1 MKIVIAPDSFK
12 ESLTA
17 VSVAACIEK
26 GFREIFPDADYVTL
40 PLADGGEGT
49 VDVLLQGL
57 KGQKRTLEV
66 EGPLGDKVHAEW
78 AMLETSDR
86 NPNKTALIEI
96 AAASGLDLLT
106 PELRDPLVT
115 SSFGTGQL
123 ILEAMEQG
131 AQTII
136 LGLGGSATNDG
147 GAGIV
152 QALGGRLLDSKG
164 QDGKGLD
171 SKGQKG
177 KEHEINRG
185 GAALLELA
193 SIDLTGLDSRCADVE
208 LIVAC
213 DVDNPL
219 CGNNG
224 SSHIFGPQKG
234 ANPEQVLMLDNALAH
249 FAQVVEMQGCVC
261 GKEPISE
268 RTNYGAA
275 GGAPL
280 GLGLIFN
287 MQIKPGIEMVLDV
300 LQADRVL
307 KGADLLIT
315 GEGQMD
321 NQTLQGKAPYGIAKR
336 ASLQGI
342 PTIGIAGSL
351 GTEVEALYGEMS
363 SLFGTVRSPQALSKV
378 LQEAELNLTRTAR
391 NIAATLRLGHTISI
405 K

>member
-12 ESLTA
+12 GSLSA

-26 GFREIFPDADYVTL
+26 GFRKIFPDADYVTL

-57 KGQKRTLEV
+57 AGQKRTHQV
-66 EGPLGDKVHAEW
+66 EGPLGALVNAEW
-78 AMLETSDR
+78 AMLEPSEY
-86 NPNKTALIEI
+86 NQNKTALIEI
-96 AAASGLDLLT
+96 AAASGLDLLK
-106 PELRDPLVT
+106 PEQRDPLIA

-123 ILEAMEQG
+123 ILEAIEQG

-152 QALGGRLLDSKG
+152 QALGGRLLDSKVQDDDG
-164 QDGKGLD
+164 QEL
-171 SKGQKG
+171 
-177 KEHEINRG
+177 NRG
-185 GAALLELA
+185 GAALAELE
-193 SIDLTGLDSRCADVE
+193 SIDLTGLDSRCADIE

-219 CGNNG
+219 CGDNG
-224 SSHIFGPQKG
+224 ASHVFGPQKG
-234 ANPEQVLMLDNALAH
+234 ATPEQVLMLDKALAN
-249 FAQVVEMQGCVC
+249 FAQIAESQGCV
-261 GKEPISE
+261 GGDDPVHK
-268 RTNYGAA
+268 RVGYGAA
-275 GGAPL
+275 GGTPM
-280 GLGLIFN
+280 GLGLLFN

-300 LQADRVL
+300 LQADDVL
-307 KGADLLIT
+307 KGADLVIT

-321 NQTLQGKAPYGIAKR
+321 NQTLQGKTPYGIAKR

-363 SLFGTVRSPQALSKV
+363 SLFGTVRSPQSLDQV
-378 LQEAELNLTRTAR
+378 LQEAENNLTRTAR
-391 NIAATLRLGHTISI
+391 NIAATLKLGRKILD
-405 K
+405 

>member
-12 ESLTA
+12 ESLSA

-57 KGQKRTLEV
+57 AGQKRTHQV
-66 EGPLGDKVHAEW
+66 EGPLGELVSAEW
-78 AMLETSDR
+78 AMLESSDR
-86 NPNKTALIEI
+86 NLNKTALIEI

-106 PELRDPLVT
+106 PEQRDPLVA

-123 ILEAMEQG
+123 ILEAIEQG

-152 QALGGRLLDSKG
+152 QALGGRLLDRNG
-164 QDGKGLD
+164 Q
-171 SKGQKG
+171 
-177 KEHEINRG
+177 EIGRG
-185 GAALLELA
+185 GAALAELA
-193 SIDLTGLDSRCADVE
+193 SIDLTGLDSRYTDVE

-219 CGNNG
+219 CGDNG
-224 SSHIFGPQKG
+224 ASHIFGPQKG
-234 ANPEQVLMLDNALAH
+234 ANPEQVLMLDKALRNFVQIA
-249 FAQVVEMQGCVC
+249 ETQGCVC
-261 GKEPISE
+261 GDDPVHK
-268 RTNYGAA
+268 RVGYGAA
-275 GGAPL
+275 GGTPM
-280 GLGLIFN
+280 GLGLLFN

-300 LQADRVL
+300 LQADDVL
-307 KGADLLIT
+307 KGADLVIT

-321 NQTLQGKAPYGIAKR
+321 NQTLQGKTPYGIAKR

-363 SLFGTVRSPQALSKV
+363 SLFGTVRSPQSLDQV
-378 LQEAELNLTRTAR
+378 LKEAEKNLTRTAR
-391 NIAATLRLGHTISI
+391 NIAATLKLGRKILD
-405 K
+405 

>member
-12 ESLTA
+12 ESLSA

-57 KGQKRTLEV
+57 AGQKRTNKV
-66 EGPLGDKVHAEW
+66 QGPLGALINAEW
-78 AMLETSDR
+78 AMLEPSDR

-96 AAASGLDLLT
+96 AAASGLDLLK
-106 PELRDPLVT
+106 PEQRDPLVA

-123 ILEAMEQG
+123 ILEAIEQG

-152 QALGGRLLDSKG
+152 QALGGRLLDSKE
-164 QDGKGLD
+164 QDGKG
-171 SKGQKG
+171 
-177 KEHEINRG
+177 HELNRG
-185 GAALLELA
+185 GAALAELA

-219 CGNNG
+219 CGDNG
-224 SSHIFGPQKG
+224 ASHVFGPQKG
-234 ANPEQVLMLDNALAH
+234 ATPDQVLILDKALAN
-249 FAQVVEMQGCVC
+249 FAQIAESQGCV
-261 GKEPISE
+261 GGDDPVHK
-268 RTNYGAA
+268 RTGYGAA
-275 GGAPL
+275 GGTPM
-280 GLGLIFN
+280 GLGLLFN

-300 LQADRVL
+300 LQADEIL
-307 KGADLLIT
+307 KGADLVIT

-321 NQTLQGKAPYGIAKR
+321 NQTLQGKTPYGIAKR

-363 SLFGTVRSPQALSKV
+363 SLFGTVRSPQPLNQV
-378 LQEAELNLTRTAR
+378 LQEAEMNLTRTAR
-391 NIAATLRLGHTISI
+391 NIAATLKLGRKILS
-405 K
+405 

>member
-12 ESLTA
+12 ESLSA

-57 KGQKRTLEV
+57 AGQKRTNKAQ
-66 EGPLGDKVHAEW
+66 GPLGELVSAEW
-78 AMLETSDR
+78 AILEPSAQ

-96 AAASGLDLLT
+96 AAASGLDLLK
-106 PELRDPLVT
+106 PEQRDPLVA

-123 ILEAMEQG
+123 ILEAIEQG

-164 QDGKGLD
+164 QDD
-171 SKGQKG
+171 NGQ
-177 KEHEINRG
+177 ELNRG
-185 GAALLELA
+185 GAALAELA

-219 CGNNG
+219 CGDNG
-224 SSHIFGPQKG
+224 ASHVFGPQKG
-234 ANPEQVLMLDNALAH
+234 ATPDQVLILDKALAN
-249 FAQVVEMQGCVC
+249 FAQIAESQGCV
-261 GKEPISE
+261 GGDDPVHK
-268 RTNYGAA
+268 RTGYGAA
-275 GGAPL
+275 GGTPM
-280 GLGLIFN
+280 GLGLLFN

-300 LQADRVL
+300 LQADEVL
-307 KGADLLIT
+307 KGADLVIT

-321 NQTLQGKAPYGIAKR
+321 NQTLQGKTPYGIAKR

-351 GTEVEALYGEMS
+351 GSEVEALYGEMS
-363 SLFGTVRSPQALSKV
+363 SLFGTVRSPQPLNQV
-378 LQEAELNLTRTAR
+378 LQEAEMNLTRTAR
-391 NIAATLRLGHTISI
+391 NIAATLKLGRRILS
-405 K
+405 

>member
-12 ESLTA
+12 ESLSA

-40 PLADGGEGT
+40 SLADGGEGT

-57 KGQKRTLEV
+57 AGQKRTHQV
-66 EGPLGDKVHAEW
+66 EGPLGELVSAEW
-78 AMLETSDR
+78 AMLEPSAQ

-106 PELRDPLVT
+106 PEQRDPLVA
-115 SSFGTGQL
+115 SSVGTGQL
-123 ILEAMEQG
+123 ILEAIEQA

-152 QALGGRLLDSKG
+152 QALGGRLLDRNG
-164 QDGKGLD
+164 QELG
-171 SKGQKG
+171 
-177 KEHEINRG
+177 RG
-185 GAALLELA
+185 GAALAELA

-219 CGNNG
+219 CGDNG
-224 SSHIFGPQKG
+224 ASHIFGPQKG
-234 ANPEQVLMLDNALAH
+234 ASPEQVVTLDKALAN
-249 FAQVVEMQGCVC
+249 FAKIAEAQGCV
-261 GKEPISE
+261 GGDDPVHK
-268 RTNYGAA
+268 RVGYGAA
-275 GGAPL
+275 GGTPM
-280 GLGLIFN
+280 GLGLLFN

-300 LQADRVL
+300 LQANDVL
-307 KGADLLIT
+307 KGADLVIT

-321 NQTLQGKAPYGIAKR
+321 NQTLQGKTPYGIAKR

-363 SLFGTVRSPQALSKV
+363 SLFGTVRSPQSLDQV
-378 LQEAELNLTRTAR
+378 LQEAEKNLTRTAR
-391 NIAATLRLGHTISI
+391 NIAATLKLGRKILD
-405 K
+405 

>member
-12 ESLTA
+12 ESLSA

-26 GFREIFPDADYVTL
+26 GFREIFPDAEFVTL

-57 KGQKRTLEV
+57 AGQKRTNKV
-66 EGPLGDKVHAEW
+66 QGPLGTLISAEW
-78 AMLETSDR
+78 AMLEPSVQSSKR
-86 NPNKTALIEI
+86 TALIEI
-96 AAASGLDLLT
+96 AAASGLDLLK
-106 PELRDPLVT
+106 PEQRDPLIA

-123 ILEAMEQG
+123 ILEAIEQG

-164 QDGKGLD
+164 QD
-171 SKGQKG
+171 SNGQ
-177 KEHEINRG
+177 ELNRG
-185 GAALLELA
+185 GAALAELA

-219 CGNNG
+219 CGDNG
-224 SSHIFGPQKG
+224 ASHVFGPQKG
-234 ANPEQVLMLDNALAH
+234 ATPDQVLILDKALAN
-249 FAQVVEMQGCVC
+249 FAQIAESQGCV
-261 GKEPISE
+261 GGDDPVHK
-268 RTNYGAA
+268 RTGYGAA
-275 GGAPL
+275 GGTPM
-280 GLGLIFN
+280 GLGLLFN
-287 MQIKPGIEMVLDV
+287 IQIKPGIEMVLDV
-300 LQADRVL
+300 LQADDLL
-307 KGADLLIT
+307 KGADLVIT

-321 NQTLQGKAPYGIAKR
+321 NQTLQGKTPYGMAKR

-342 PTIGIAGSL
+342 PTIAIAGSL
-351 GTEVEALYGEMS
+351 GTEVETLYGEMS
-363 SLFGTVRSPQALSKV
+363 SLFGTVRSPQSLDQV
-378 LQEAELNLTRTAR
+378 LKEAEKNLARTAR
-391 NIAATLRLGHTISI
+391 NIAATLKLGRKILD
-405 K
+405 

>member
-12 ESLTA
+12 ESLSA

-57 KGQKRTLEV
+57 AGQKRTHQV
-66 EGPLGDKVHAEW
+66 QGPLGEQINAEW
-78 AMLETSDR
+78 AMLEASDS

-106 PELRDPLVT
+106 PDQRDPLLA

-123 ILEAMEQG
+123 ILEAIEEG

-136 LGLGGSATNDG
+136 IGLGGSATNDG

-152 QALGGRLLDSKG
+152 QALGGRLLDNKG
-164 QDGKGLD
+164 
-171 SKGQKG
+171 
-177 KEHEINRG
+177 HELNRG
-185 GAALLELA
+185 GAALSKLA
-193 SIDLTGLDSRCADVE
+193 SIDLTGLDTRCADVE

-219 CGNNG
+219 CGDTG
-224 SSHIFGPQKG
+224 ASYIFGPQKG
-234 ANPEQVLMLDNALAH
+234 ATPEQVLLLDKAIAN
-249 FAQVVEMQGCVC
+249 FAQIAESQGCV
-261 GKEPISE
+261 GGDDPVHK
-268 RTNYGAA
+268 RAGYGAA
-275 GGAPL
+275 GGAPM
-280 GLGLIFN
+280 GLGLLFD
-287 MQIKPGIEMVLDV
+287 MQMKPGIEMVLDV
-300 LQADRVL
+300 LQADEVL
-307 KGADLLIT
+307 KGADLVIT

-321 NQTLQGKAPYGIAKR
+321 NQTLQGKTPYGIAKR

-342 PTIGIAGSL
+342 PTIGVAGSL
-351 GTEVEALYGEMS
+351 GSEVEALYGEMS
-363 SLFGTVRSPQALSKV
+363 SLFGTVRSPQPLNQV
-378 LQEAELNLTRTAR
+378 LQEADINLTRTAR
-391 NIAATLRLGHTISI
+391 NIAATLKLGQEII
-405 K
+405 E

>member
-12 ESLTA
+12 ESLSA

-57 KGQKRTLEV
+57 VGQKLTHQV
-66 EGPLGDKVHAEW
+66 EGPLGELVSAEW
-78 AMLETSDR
+78 AMLEPSER

-96 AAASGLDLLT
+96 AAASGLDLLI

-123 ILEAMEQG
+123 ILEAIEHG

-152 QALGGRLLDSKG
+152 QALGGKLLDRAG
-164 QDGKGLD
+164 QELR
-171 SKGQKG
+171 
-177 KEHEINRG
+177 RG
-185 GAALLELA
+185 GGVLEDLA
-193 SIDLTGLDSRCADVE
+193 FIDLTGLDSRCADIE

-219 CGNNG
+219 CGDNG
-224 SSHIFGPQKG
+224 ASHIFGPQKG
-234 ANPEQVLMLDNALAH
+234 ATPDQVVMLDTALAN
-249 FAQVVEMQGCVC
+249 FAQVAEMQGRAS
-261 GKEPISE
+261 GDEPVHKRIG
-268 RTNYGAA
+268 YGAA
-275 GGAPL
+275 GGTPM
-280 GLGLIFN
+280 GLGLLFN
-287 MQIKPGIEMVLDV
+287 MQIKQGIEMVLDV
-300 LQADRVL
+300 LQADEVL
-307 KGADLLIT
+307 KGADLVIT

-321 NQTLQGKAPYGIAKR
+321 NQTLQGKTPYGIAKR

-363 SLFGTVRSPQALSKV
+363 SLFGTVRSPQSLEQV
-378 LQEAELNLTRTAR
+378 LREAELNLTRTAR
-391 NIAATLRLGHTISI
+391 NIASTLRLGHAIFN
-405 K
+405 

>member
-12 ESLTA
+12 ESLSA

-57 KGQKRTLEV
+57 AGQKRIHQV
-66 EGPLGDKVHAEW
+66 EGPLGALVNAEW
-78 AMLETSDR
+78 AMLEPSDS

-96 AAASGLDLLT
+96 AAASGLDLLK
-106 PELRDPLVT
+106 PEQRDPLIA

-123 ILEAMEQG
+123 ILEAIEQG

-152 QALGGRLLDSKG
+152 QALGGRLLDSKVQDDDG
-164 QDGKGLD
+164 QEL
-171 SKGQKG
+171 
-177 KEHEINRG
+177 NRG
-185 GAALLELA
+185 GAALAELA

-219 CGNNG
+219 CGDNG
-224 SSHIFGPQKG
+224 ASHVFGPQKG
-234 ANPEQVLMLDNALAH
+234 ATPDQVLILDKALAN
-249 FAQVVEMQGCVC
+249 FAQIAESQGCV
-261 GKEPISE
+261 GGDDPVHK
-268 RTNYGAA
+268 RTGYGAA
-275 GGAPL
+275 GGTPM
-280 GLGLIFN
+280 GLGLQFN

-300 LQADRVL
+300 LQADEVL
-307 KGADLLIT
+307 KGADLVIT

-321 NQTLQGKAPYGIAKR
+321 NQTLQGKTPYGIAKR

-363 SLFGTVRSPQALSKV
+363 SLFGTVRSPQSLDQV
-378 LQEAELNLTRTAR
+378 LQEAEKNLTRTAR
-391 NIAATLRLGHTISI
+391 NIAATLKLGR
-405 K
+405 KMLD

>member
-12 ESLTA
+12 ESLSA

-57 KGQKRTLEV
+57 AGQKRTHQV
-66 EGPLGDKVHAEW
+66 EGPLGALVNAEW
-78 AMLETSDR
+78 AMLEPSEY
-86 NPNKTALIEI
+86 NQNKTALIEI
-96 AAASGLDLLT
+96 AAASGLDLLK
-106 PELRDPLVT
+106 PEQRDPLVA

-123 ILEAMEQG
+123 ILEAIERG

-164 QDGKGLD
+164 QDD
-171 SKGQKG
+171 DGQ
-177 KEHEINRG
+177 ELSRG
-185 GAALLELA
+185 GAALIELA

-219 CGNNG
+219 CGDNG
-224 SSHIFGPQKG
+224 ASHIFGPQKG
-234 ANPEQVLMLDNALAH
+234 ATPEQVLLLDKALAN
-249 FAQVVEMQGCVC
+249 FAQIAEKQGCV
-261 GKEPISE
+261 GGDDPVHK
-268 RTNYGAA
+268 RVGYGAA
-275 GGAPL
+275 GGTPM
-280 GLGLIFN
+280 GLGLLIN

-300 LQADRVL
+300 LQADEVL
-307 KGADLLIT
+307 KGADLVIT

-321 NQTLQGKAPYGIAKR
+321 NQTLQGKTPYGIAKR

-363 SLFGTVRSPQALSKV
+363 SLFGTVRSPQPLNQV
-378 LQEAELNLTRTAR
+378 LKEAEMNLTRTAR
-391 NIAATLRLGHTISI
+391 NIAATLKLGRKILS
-405 K
+405 

>member
-12 ESLTA
+12 ESLSA

-26 GFREIFPDADYVTL
+26 GFREIFPDAEYVTL

-57 KGQKRTLEV
+57 AGQKRIHQV
-66 EGPLGDKVHAEW
+66 EGPLGALVNAEW
-78 AMLETSDR
+78 AMLEPSDS

-96 AAASGLDLLT
+96 AAASGLDLLK
-106 PELRDPLVT
+106 PEQRDPLIA

-123 ILEAMEQG
+123 ILEAIERG

-152 QALGGRLLDSKG
+152 QALGGRLIDSKG
-164 QDGKGLD
+164 QDD
-171 SKGQKG
+171 DGQ
-177 KEHEINRG
+177 ELNRG
-185 GAALLELA
+185 GAALAELA
-193 SIDLTGLDSRCADVE
+193 SIDLTGLDLRCADVE

-219 CGNNG
+219 CGDNG
-224 SSHIFGPQKG
+224 ASHVFGPQKG
-234 ANPEQVLMLDNALAH
+234 ATPEQVLMLDKALAN
-249 FAQVVEMQGCVC
+249 FAQIAESQGCV
-261 GKEPISE
+261 GSDEPVQE
-268 RTNYGAA
+268 RAGYGAA
-275 GGAPL
+275 GGTPM
-280 GLGLIFN
+280 GLGLLSN

-300 LQADRVL
+300 LQADEVL
-307 KGADLLIT
+307 KGADLVIT

-321 NQTLQGKAPYGIAKR
+321 NQTLQGKTPYGIAKR

-363 SLFGTVRSPQALSKV
+363 SLFGTVRSPQSLEQV
-378 LQEAELNLTRTAR
+378 LREAELNLTRTAR
-391 NIAATLRLGHTISI
+391 NIASTLRLGHAIF

>member
-12 ESLTA
+12 ESLSA

-26 GFREIFPDADYVTL
+26 GFREIFPDAEYVTL

-57 KGQKRTLEV
+57 SGQKRTHQV
-66 EGPLGDKVHAEW
+66 EGPLGVLVNAEW
-78 AMLETSDR
+78 AMLESSDS
-86 NPNKTALIEI
+86 NPNKTALVEI
-96 AAASGLDLLT
+96 AAASGLDLLK
-106 PELRDPLVT
+106 PEQRNPLVA

-123 ILEAMEQG
+123 ILAAIEQG

-152 QALGGRLLDSKG
+152 QALGGRLLDRNG
-164 QDGKGLD
+164 QEL
-171 SKGQKG
+171 
-177 KEHEINRG
+177 NRG
-185 GAALLELA
+185 GGALAELA
-193 SIDLTGLDSRCADVE
+193 SIDLTGLDSRCADIE

-219 CGNNG
+219 CGDKG
-224 SSHIFGPQKG
+224 ASHIFGPQKG
-234 ANPEQVLMLDNALAH
+234 ATPEQVLLLDKALAN
-249 FAQVVEMQGCVC
+249 FAQVAESQGCIRGDDPVH
-261 GKEPISE
+261 K
-268 RTNYGAA
+268 RTGYGAA
-275 GGAPL
+275 GGTPM
-280 GLGLIFN
+280 GLGLLFN

-300 LQADRVL
+300 LQADEVL
-307 KGADLLIT
+307 KGADLVIT

-321 NQTLQGKAPYGIAKR
+321 NQTLQGKTPYGIAKR

-363 SLFGTVRSPQALSKV
+363 SLFGTVRSPQPLNQV
-378 LQEAELNLTRTAR
+378 LQEAEMNLTRTAR
-391 NIAATLRLGHTISI
+391 NIAATLKLGRKILS
-405 K
+405 

>member
-12 ESLTA
+12 ESLSA

-57 KGQKRTLEV
+57 AGQKRTHQV
-66 EGPLGDKVHAEW
+66 EGPLGELVSAEW
-78 AMLETSDR
+78 AMLEPSAQSTKR
-86 NPNKTALIEI
+86 TALIEI

-106 PELRDPLVT
+106 PEQRDPLVA

-123 ILEAMEQG
+123 ILEAIEQG

-152 QALGGRLLDSKG
+152 QALGGRLLDRNG
-164 QDGKGLD
+164 QELG
-171 SKGQKG
+171 
-177 KEHEINRG
+177 RG
-185 GAALLELA
+185 GAALAELA
-193 SIDLTGLDSRCADVE
+193 LIDLTDLDSRCADVE

-219 CGNNG
+219 CGDNG
-224 SSHIFGPQKG
+224 ASHIFGPQKG
-234 ANPEQVLMLDNALAH
+234 ASPEQVVTLDKALAN
-249 FAQVVEMQGCVC
+249 FAQIAESQGCV
-261 GKEPISE
+261 GGDDPVHS
-268 RTNYGAA
+268 RVGYGAA
-275 GGAPL
+275 GGTPM
-280 GLGLIFN
+280 GLGLLFN

-300 LQADRVL
+300 LQADDVL
-307 KGADLLIT
+307 KGADLVIT

-321 NQTLQGKAPYGIAKR
+321 NQTLQGKTPYGIAKR

-363 SLFGTVRSPQALSKV
+363 SLFGTVRSPQSLDQV
-378 LQEAELNLTRTAR
+378 LQEAEKNLTRTAR
-391 NIAATLRLGHTISI
+391 NIAATLKLGRKILS
-405 K
+405 

>member
-12 ESLTA
+12 ESLSA

-26 GFREIFPDADYVTL
+26 GFREIFPDAEYVTL

-57 KGQKRTLEV
+57 AGQKRTHQV
-66 EGPLGDKVHAEW
+66 EGSLGALVNAEW
-78 AMLETSDR
+78 AMLEPSDS
-86 NPNKTALIEI
+86 NPNKTALVEI
-96 AAASGLDLLT
+96 AAASGLDLLA
-106 PELRDPLVT
+106 PELRNPMIA

-123 ILEAMEQG
+123 ILEAIEQG

-152 QALGGRLLDSKG
+152 QALGGTLLDNTG
-164 QDGKGLD
+164 QEL
-171 SKGQKG
+171 
-177 KEHEINRG
+177 NRG
-185 GAALLELA
+185 GAALAELA
-193 SIDLTGLDSRCADVE
+193 SIDLTGLDSRCADIE

-213 DVDNPL
+213 DVDNLL
-219 CGNNG
+219 CGHNG
-224 SSHIFGPQKG
+224 ASHIFGPQKG
-234 ANPEQVLMLDNALAH
+234 ATPEQVLMLDKALKN
-249 FAQVVEMQGCVC
+249 FAQVAESQGCIRGDDSVH
-261 GKEPISE
+261 K
-268 RTNYGAA
+268 RTGYGAA
-275 GGAPL
+275 GGAPM
-280 GLGLIFN
+280 GLGLLFN

-300 LQADRVL
+300 LQADEVL
-307 KGADLLIT
+307 KGADLVIT

-321 NQTLQGKAPYGIAKR
+321 NQTLQGKTPYGIAKR

-363 SLFGTVRSPQALSKV
+363 SLFGTVRSPQTLEKI
-378 LQEAELNLTRTAR
+378 LQEAGINLTRTAR
-391 NIAATLRLGHTISI
+391 NIAATLRLGHKISQN
-405 K
+405 

>member
-12 ESLTA
+12 ESLSA

-57 KGQKRTLEV
+57 AGQKRTNKAQ
-66 EGPLGDKVHAEW
+66 GPLGELVSAEW
-78 AMLETSDR
+78 AMLEPSVQSSKR
-86 NPNKTALIEI
+86 TALIEI
-96 AAASGLDLLT
+96 AAASGLDLLM
-106 PELRDPLVT
+106 PEQRDPLVA

-123 ILEAMEQG
+123 ILEAIEQG

-152 QALGGRLLDSKG
+152 QALGGALLDSTG
-164 QDGKGLD
+164 QEL
-171 SKGQKG
+171 S
-177 KEHEINRG
+177 RG
-185 GAALLELA
+185 GAALAQLA
-193 SIDLTGLDSRCADVE
+193 SIDLTALDPRCADIE

-219 CGNNG
+219 CGDNG
-224 SSHIFGPQKG
+224 ASHIFGPQKG
-234 ANPEQVLMLDNALAH
+234 ASPEQVVTLDKALAN
-249 FAQVVEMQGCVC
+249 FAKVAEAQGCV
-261 GKEPISE
+261 GGDDPVHK
-268 RTNYGAA
+268 RVGYGAA
-275 GGAPL
+275 GGTPM
-280 GLGLIFN
+280 GLGLLFN

-300 LQADRVL
+300 LQADDVL
-307 KGADLLIT
+307 KGADLVIT

-321 NQTLQGKAPYGIAKR
+321 NQTLQGKTPYGIAKR

-363 SLFGTVRSPQALSKV
+363 SLFGTVRSPQSLDQV
-378 LQEAELNLTRTAR
+378 LMEAENNLTRTAR
-391 NIAATLRLGHTISI
+391 NIAATLKLGRKILD
-405 K
+405 

>member
-12 ESLTA
+12 ESLSA

-57 KGQKRTLEV
+57 VGPKRTHQV
-66 EGPLGDKVHAEW
+66 EGPLGELVHADW
-78 AMLETSDR
+78 AMLEPSALSS
-86 NPNKTALIEI
+86 NKTALIEI

-106 PELRDPLVT
+106 PELRDPLIA

-123 ILEAMEQG
+123 ILEAIVQG

-152 QALGGRLLDSKG
+152 QALGGRLLDDNG
-164 QDGKGLD
+164 QELG
-171 SKGQKG
+171 
-177 KEHEINRG
+177 RG
-185 GAALLELA
+185 GAALAELA
-193 SIDLTGLDSRCADVE
+193 SIDLTRLDSRCADVE

-219 CGNNG
+219 CGYNG
-224 SSHIFGPQKG
+224 ASHIFGPQKG
-234 ANPEQVLMLDNALAH
+234 ATPEQVLLLDKTLAN
-249 FAQVVEMQGCVC
+249 FAQV
-261 GKEPISE
+261 SE
-268 RTNYGAA
+268 SQSFVGGDESVYKRTGYGAA
-275 GGAPL
+275 GGTPM
-280 GLGLIFN
+280 GLSLLFN

-300 LQADRVL
+300 LQADEIL
-307 KGADLLIT
+307 KGADLVIT

-321 NQTLQGKAPYGIAKR
+321 NQTLQGKTPYGIAKR

-363 SLFGTVRSPQALSKV
+363 SLFGTVRSPQSLDQV
-378 LQEAELNLTRTAR
+378 LLEAEKNLTRTAR
-391 NIAATLRLGHTISI
+391 NIAATLKLGRKILD
-405 K
+405 

>member
-12 ESLTA
+12 ESLSA

-57 KGQKRTLEV
+57 AGQKRTHQV
-66 EGPLGDKVHAEW
+66 EGPLGGLVSADW
-78 AMLETSDR
+78 AMLEPSVQSSKR
-86 NPNKTALIEI
+86 TALIEI

-106 PELRDPLVT
+106 PELRDPLVA

-123 ILEAMEQG
+123 ILEAIEQG

-152 QALGGRLLDSKG
+152 QALGGRLLDRNG
-164 QDGKGLD
+164 QELG
-171 SKGQKG
+171 
-177 KEHEINRG
+177 RG
-185 GAALLELA
+185 GAALAELA
-193 SIDLTGLDSRCADVE
+193 SIDLTDLDSRYTDVE

-219 CGNNG
+219 CGDNG
-224 SSHIFGPQKG
+224 ASHIFGPQKG
-234 ANPEQVLMLDNALAH
+234 ATPEQVLLLDKALAN
-249 FAQVVEMQGCVC
+249 FAKVAEVQGGVC
-261 GKEPISE
+261 GDEPVHS
-268 RTNYGAA
+268 RTGYGAA
-275 GGAPL
+275 GGTPM
-280 GLGLIFN
+280 GLGVLFN

-300 LQADRVL
+300 LQADDVL
-307 KGADLLIT
+307 KGADLVIT

-321 NQTLQGKAPYGIAKR
+321 NQTLQGKTPYGIAKR

-363 SLFGTVRSPQALSKV
+363 SLFGTVRSPQSLDQV
-378 LQEAELNLTRTAR
+378 LQEAENNLTRTAR
-391 NIAATLRLGHTISI
+391 NIAATLKLGRKILD
-405 K
+405 

>member
-12 ESLTA
+12 ESLSA
-17 VSVAACIEK
+17 VSVAAYIEK
-26 GFREIFPDADYVTL
+26 GFREIFPDADYVIL

-57 KGQKRTLEV
+57 AGQKRIHQV
-66 EGPLGDKVHAEW
+66 EGPLGALVNAEW
-78 AMLETSDR
+78 AMLEPSDR

-96 AAASGLDLLT
+96 AAASGLDLLK
-106 PELRDPLVT
+106 PEQRDPLIA

-123 ILEAMEQG
+123 ILEAIERG

-152 QALGGRLLDSKG
+152 QALGGRLLDSKV
-164 QDGKGLD
+164 QDGKG
-171 SKGQKG
+171 
-177 KEHEINRG
+177 HELNRG
-185 GAALLELA
+185 GAALAELA

-219 CGNNG
+219 CGDNG
-224 SSHIFGPQKG
+224 ASHVFGPQKG
-234 ANPEQVLMLDNALAH
+234 ATPEQVLMLDKALAN
-249 FAQVVEMQGCVC
+249 FAQIAESQGCV
-261 GKEPISE
+261 GSDEPVQE
-268 RTNYGAA
+268 RAGYGAA
-275 GGAPL
+275 GGTPM
-280 GLGLIFN
+280 GLGLLFN

-300 LQADRVL
+300 LQADEVL
-307 KGADLLIT
+307 KGADLVIT

-321 NQTLQGKAPYGIAKR
+321 NQTLQGKTPYGIAKR

-363 SLFGTVRSPQALSKV
+363 SLFGTVRSPQSLDQV
-378 LQEAELNLTRTAR
+378 LQEAEKNLTRTAR
-391 NIAATLRLGHTISI
+391 NIAATLKLGRKILS
-405 K
+405 

>member
-12 ESLTA
+12 ESLSA

-57 KGQKRTLEV
+57 AGQKRIHQV
-66 EGPLGDKVHAEW
+66 EGPLGALVNAEW
-78 AMLETSDR
+78 AMLEPSDS

-96 AAASGLDLLT
+96 AAASGLDLLK
-106 PELRDPLVT
+106 PEQRDPLIA

-123 ILEAMEQG
+123 ILEAIEQG

-152 QALGGRLLDSKG
+152 QALGGRLLDSNG
-164 QDGKGLD
+164 QDGKG
-171 SKGQKG
+171 
-177 KEHEINRG
+177 HELNRG
-185 GAALLELA
+185 GAALAELA

-219 CGNNG
+219 CGDNG
-224 SSHIFGPQKG
+224 ASHVFGPQKG
-234 ANPEQVLMLDNALAH
+234 ATPEQVLMLDKALAN
-249 FAQVVEMQGCVC
+249 FAQIAESQGCV
-261 GKEPISE
+261 GSDEPVQE
-268 RTNYGAA
+268 RAGYGAA
-275 GGAPL
+275 GGTPM
-280 GLGLIFN
+280 GLGLLFN

-300 LQADRVL
+300 LQADEVL
-307 KGADLLIT
+307 KGADLVIT

-321 NQTLQGKAPYGIAKR
+321 NQTLQGKTPYGIAKR

-363 SLFGTVRSPQALSKV
+363 SLFGTVRSPQSLDQV
-378 LQEAELNLTRTAR
+378 LQEAEKNLTRTAR
-391 NIAATLRLGHTISI
+391 NIAATLKLGR
-405 K
+405 KMLD

>member
-12 ESLTA
+12 ESLSA

-57 KGQKRTLEV
+57 AGQKRIHQV
-66 EGPLGDKVHAEW
+66 EGPLGALVNAEW
-78 AMLETSDR
+78 AMLEPSDS

-96 AAASGLDLLT
+96 AAASGLDLLK
-106 PELRDPLVT
+106 PEQRDPLVA

-123 ILEAMEQG
+123 ILEAIERG

-152 QALGGRLLDSKG
+152 QALGGRLLDSKV
-164 QDGKGLD
+164 QDGKGQEL
-171 SKGQKG
+171 
-177 KEHEINRG
+177 NRG
-185 GAALLELA
+185 GAALAELA

-219 CGNNG
+219 CGDNG
-224 SSHIFGPQKG
+224 ASHVFGPQKG
-234 ANPEQVLMLDNALAH
+234 ATPDQVLILDKALAN
-249 FAQVVEMQGCVC
+249 FAQIAESQGCV
-261 GKEPISE
+261 GGDDPVHK
-268 RTNYGAA
+268 RTGYGAA
-275 GGAPL
+275 GGTPM
-280 GLGLIFN
+280 GLGLLFN

-300 LQADRVL
+300 LQADDVL
-307 KGADLLIT
+307 KGADLVIT

-321 NQTLQGKAPYGIAKR
+321 NQTLQGKTPYGIAKR

-363 SLFGTVRSPQALSKV
+363 SLFGTVRSPQSLDQV
-378 LQEAELNLTRTAR
+378 LQEAENNLTRTAR
-391 NIAATLRLGHTISI
+391 NIAATLKLGRKILD
-405 K
+405 